1 MIGDILVHI
10 PTEHPQRPVVDAS
23 VSLAAS
29 FGAHLDAIAIGYIC
43 PATTFVPDPGG
54 AAAVGAVFEAERGR
68 ATERAAT
75 ALAIFETEARNAG
88 IAYATHPTADR
99 AGSANLNKAIGGIL
113 PDNGDNRREQEKP

>member
-54 AAAVGAVFEAERGR
+54 AAAVGAVFEAERAPSA
-68 ATERAAT
+68 ATE
-75 ALAIFETEARNAG
+75 LAIFETEARNAG
-88 IAYATHPTADR
+88 IAYATHPDR
-99 AGSANLNKAIGGIL
+99 RQSWLRKFEQGESGIS
-113 PDNGDNRREQEKP
+113 PDNGER